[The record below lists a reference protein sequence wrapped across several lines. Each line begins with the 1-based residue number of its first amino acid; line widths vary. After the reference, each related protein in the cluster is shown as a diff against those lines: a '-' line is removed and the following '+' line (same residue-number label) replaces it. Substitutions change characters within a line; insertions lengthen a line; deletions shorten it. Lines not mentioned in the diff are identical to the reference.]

1 MAPAAG
7 DEPKKPKSAHRED
20 ERLEAR
26 RVTLGGYS
34 FLFCASFSSS
44 ASSFSF
50 SSSSSSASSDFP
62 RASPTPEDALFRN
75 RLLHDVSARPAESSG
90 PIGVVDTTGSYH
102 KEEKEKGRKA
112 CCGYYYSHRDLAR
125 TRRSLD
131 HQAGKTSKGEKK
143 EDPIDHPNG

>member
-1 MAPAAG
+1 MAPATD
-7 DEPKKPKSAHRED
+7 DEPRKPKSANRED

-34 FLFCASFSSS
+34 FLSCASFSSS
-44 ASSFSF
+44 ACSFSL
-50 SSSSSSASSDFP
+50 SSSSAFSDFP
-62 RASPTPEDALFRN
+62 RASPTPEAALFRN

-102 KEEKEKGRKA
+102 KEEKERGRRA

-125 TRRSLD
+125 EVSITKRAKRRR
-131 HQAGKTSKGEKK
+131 GRKK
-143 EDPIDHPNG
+143 EDPIDHPSG

>member
-1 MAPAAG
+1 MRARPVAPATG

-34 FLFCASFSSS
+34 FLSCASFSSS
-44 ASSFSF
+44 ASSFSL
-50 SSSSSSASSDFP
+50 SSFSDFP

-125 TRRSLD
+125 EVSITKRAKRRR
-131 HQAGKTSKGEKK
+131 GRKK
-143 EDPIDHPNG
+143 EEPIDHPSG